1 MQYIENESSFSN
13 SEKDIIRTLKSI
25 QEEIEATDFYY
36 QRWCVADNKEIKDIL
51 FHNMLEEIEHTNMLM
66 GFLNNVLP
74 ENVKFEPKSNES
86 EVKQEI
92 KDLVN
97 ELTEEDNTEEII
109 EEKPVESSKQILS
122 NLIKSI
128 EAEETVDDI
137 VDQNI
142 SELDNID
149 TDIAVEE

>member
-74 ENVKFEPKSNES
+74 LFPLLKELNNNFITFFLFNVIPLDISLSVAFTNCF
-86 EVKQEI
+86 
-92 KDLVN
+92 
-97 ELTEEDNTEEII
+97 
-109 EEKPVESSKQILS
+109 SSVITS
-122 NLIKSI
+122 IKSSPSNFI
-128 EAEETVDDI
+128 FLAFNSFT
-137 VDQNI
+137 N
-142 SELDNID
+142 SS
-149 TDIAVEE
+149 